1 MIFKELFFIDKVER
15 GIMYSTSDFRKGLR
29 IEIEGKPHIIVD
41 FLHVKPGKGGAFVR
55 TKLKNLITGNVID
68 KTFRSGEKVDI
79 PDLQE
84 KTMQYLYNTEDEF
97 YFMDQET
104 YEQISLLADQLGENK
119 GFLQEGI
126 TIDILFHNDQPIGVE
141 LPIFVEL
148 SVFTTDPG
156 LKGDTASGGSK
167 PATLETGTVV
177 QVPLF
182 IEEGDVVKID
192 TRTGEYIERVGKGG
206 G

>member
-1 MIFKELFFIDKVER
+1 
-15 GIMYSTSDFRKGLR
+15 MYSTSDFRKGLR

-68 KTFRSGEKVDI
+68 RTFRSGEKVDI

-84 KTMQYLYNTEDEF
+84 KTMQYLYHAEDEF

-104 YEQISLLADQLGENK
+104 YEQISLSVDQLGENK

-126 TIDILFHNDQPIGVE
+126 TIDILFHNDKPIGVE

-148 SVFTTDPG
+148 PVSKTDPG